1 MTFPSIEHYTY
12 IVRKKQ
18 SDEGQIL
25 DNFIES
31 VNNLI
36 GNPALTAMLVSVI
49 PLIEL
54 KGAIL
59 FARASGLGF
68 FAALGAS
75 YIGSTIVFIPIF
87 FLLRPILNLLKKI
100 KWFNSFANKVEA
112 YFQKKADEVK
122 NRKGK
127 LGEAGI
133 KMMGVFIFIAIPLP
147 MTGVWTGT
155 AIAVFLGLK
164 FRQVILPVL
173 GGNLV
178 AGLIISV
185 LAELF
190 IDYVDYILYGLFA
203 LVVVMLVVFIVKVAL
218 TKPKKAE
225 EQAELPP
232 ENKED
237 DGAPKE

>member
-1 MTFPSIEHYTY
+1 M
-12 IVRKKQ
+12 
-18 SDEGQIL
+18 DG
-25 DNFIES
+25 FIES

-36 GNPALTAMLVSVI
+36 GSPALTAMLVSLV

-68 FAALGAS
+68 FAALGTS
-75 YIGSTIVFIPIF
+75 YLGSTFVAIPIF
-87 FLLRPILNLLKKI
+87 FLLVPVLNLLKKI
-100 KWFNSFANKVEA
+100 KWFNRFACKVEE
-112 YFQKKADEVK
+112 YFKKKAESVK
-122 NRKGK
+122 KREGK
-127 LGEAGI
+127 LSETGI
-133 KMMGVFIFIAIPLP
+133 KMLGVFIFIAIPLP

-164 FRQVILPVL
+164 FKEILLPVL
-173 GGNLV
+173 GGNLI

-190 IDYVDYILYGLFA
+190 LPYVDIILYVLFA

-218 TKPKKAE
+218 TKPKAE
-225 EQAELPP
+225 NAQGGDAQDDG
-232 ENKED
+232 ENKE
-237 DGAPKE
+237 E

>member
-1 MTFPSIEHYTY
+1 M
-12 IVRKKQ
+12 
-18 SDEGQIL
+18 

-173 GGNLV
+173 GGNLI

-232 ENKED
+232 ETKED

>member
-1 MTFPSIEHYTY
+1 M
-12 IVRKKQ
+12 
-18 SDEGQIL
+18 

-173 GGNLV
+173 GGNLI
-178 AGLIISV
+178 AGVIISV

-232 ENKED
+232 EKKED

>member
-1 MTFPSIEHYTY
+1 M
-12 IVRKKQ
+12 
-18 SDEGQIL
+18 

-232 ENKED
+232 ETKED

>member
-1 MTFPSIEHYTY
+1 M
-12 IVRKKQ
+12 
-18 SDEGQIL
+18 

-178 AGLIISV
+178 AGVIISV

-232 ENKED
+232 EKKED

>member
-1 MTFPSIEHYTY
+1 MVE
-12 IVRKKQ
+12 KK
-18 SDEGQIL
+18 SP
-25 DNFIES
+25 
-31 VNNLI
+31 V
-36 GNPALTAMLVSVI
+36 
-49 PLIEL
+49 
-54 KGAIL
+54 
-59 FARASGLGF
+59 
-68 FAALGAS
+68 AAVKAGE
-75 YIGSTIVFIPIF
+75 
-87 FLLRPILNLLKKI
+87 KKT
-100 KWFNSFANKVEA
+100 SVEA
-112 YFQKKADEVK
+112 VKATVSAKKADEVK

-127 LGEAGI
+127 LREAGI

-173 GGNLV
+173 GGNLI
-178 AGLIISV
+178 AGVIISV

-203 LVVVMLVVFIVKVAL
+203 LVVVMLVVFIVKIAL

-232 ENKED
+232 ETKED

>member
-1 MTFPSIEHYTY
+1 M
-12 IVRKKQ
+12 
-18 SDEGQIL
+18 

-59 FARASGLGF
+59 WARVSGLGF
-68 FAALGAS
+68 WAALGAS

-173 GGNLV
+173 GGNLI
-178 AGLIISV
+178 AGAIISV

-190 IDYVDYILYGLFA
+190 IKYLDIKYVDYLLYGLFA

-232 ENKED
+232 EKKED

>member
-1 MTFPSIEHYTY
+1 M
-12 IVRKKQ
+12 
-18 SDEGQIL
+18 

-133 KMMGVFIFIAIPLP
+133 KMVGVFIFIAIPLP

-173 GGNLV
+173 GGNLI
-178 AGLIISV
+178 AGVIISV

-232 ENKED
+232 EKKED

>member
-1 MTFPSIEHYTY
+1 M
-12 IVRKKQ
+12 
-18 SDEGQIL
+18 

-232 ENKED
+232 EKKED

>member
-1 MTFPSIEHYTY
+1 M
-12 IVRKKQ
+12 
-18 SDEGQIL
+18 

-225 EQAELPP
+225 EQAELPT

>member
-1 MTFPSIEHYTY
+1 M
-12 IVRKKQ
+12 
-18 SDEGQIL
+18 

-173 GGNLV
+173 GGNLI